1 MARNVEIKVRVD
13 SLDALR
19 ARAEALSGAALELI
33 EQDDVFYAVASGR
46 LKLRRFADGGAELI
60 HYERPDGEGARLS
73 DYERVAVGQAAEAL
87 HRVLARGLGVRSRVR
102 KQRWLARVG
111 RSRLHLDRV
120 EGLGDFVEIEVVLA
134 DGESEAEGR
143 VVAEG
148 LLEAL
153 GLCAAARVTT
163 AYAELAPDSR

>member
-19 ARAEALSGAALELI
+19 ERAAALAGAALELI
-33 EQDDVFYAVASGR
+33 EQDDVFYAVAKGR
-46 LKLRRFADGGAELI
+46 LKLRRFADGSAELI
-60 HYERPDGEGARLS
+60 HYERPDGDGARLS
-73 DYERVAVGQAAEAL
+73 DYERVAVGEAAEAL
-87 HRVLARGLGVRSRVR
+87 HRVLARGLGLRSHVR

-134 DGESEAEGR
+134 DGESEADGR
-143 VVAEG
+143 EVAEG

-153 GLCAAARVTT
+153 GLSAAERVPT
-163 AYAELAPDSR
+163 AYADLPPLAV